1 MAGKGAPIG
10 NQYATKDQRLWADML
25 RRKCKQD
32 PNQLERIALKVL
44 SAAEAG
50 ESWAVTEVANRLD
63 GKPVQA
69 VEVQG
74 EFTQKLLHE
83 YSNAELA
90 LIAAGKDLGDAGDN
104 PSGVVN

>member
-1 MAGKGAPIG
+1 MWEHAIRRALRP
-10 NQYATKDQRLWADML
+10 KD
-25 RRKCKQD
+25 
-32 PNQLERIALKVL
+32 LETVALKVIE
-44 SAAEAG
+44 AAKDG
-50 ESWAVTEVANRLD
+50 EQWAVSELGNRLD
-63 GKPVQA
+63 GKPMQA